1 MNNNILITFINAID
15 PTSGGVERVYHNLAP
30 FFTKRGDKVYAIY
43 KKRSEYDSQSVYTE
57 VFWDDEDGESFE
69 GYYRI
74 IDNVISKH
82 NINVVI
88 CPFPSYQLFGYLS
101 CKSSLKVFFH
111 VHNVPSTLML
121 SSPRAIPSFLKNT
134 IVDRCIRRVRQIVRY
149 ESSFRQIE
157 RNGMKV
163 VLLSE
168 QFRDDMKKV
177 WHFKDATI
185 TSIPNPF
192 CIDMDFKIEKQKK
205 EKVILYVGRLSEKQ
219 KRITLLLNIWKKIQ
233 DRTPDY
239 RLDIVGGGPDQS
251 MYEQMVIDMQL
262 KRVTFYGFQNPEEY
276 YKKSEIFCMTSYYEG
291 FPMVLVEAMQYGCVP
306 FAFNSF
312 ASLTDVIDDGENG
325 IIIPSFDEDEYAE
338 RIVKFANMSDAQQLT
353 FRRNA
358 VEKSKT
364 FSVENIGKKWLKLI
378 DNY

>member
-1 MNNNILITFINAID
+1 MNNNILITFVNAID
-15 PTSGGVERVYHNLAP
+15 PASGGVERVYHNLAP

-43 KKRSEYDSQSVYTE
+43 KKRSEYDCKSVYTDIYC
-57 VFWDDEDGESFE
+57 DDNNDEAYSTYNQMIDRVVHE
-69 GYYRI
+69 RKINI
-74 IDNVISKH
+74 I
-82 NINVVI
+82 I
-88 CPFPSYQLFGYLS
+88 CPFSSYQLYSHISKFN
-101 CKSSLKVFFH
+101 KLKVFFH

-149 ESSFRQIE
+149 ESSFRRIE

-177 WHFKDATI
+177 WHFKDTTI

-219 KRITLLLNIWKKIQ
+219 KRVTSLLKIWKKIQ
-233 DRTPDY
+233 DRIPDY
-239 RLDIVGGGPDQS
+239 RLDIVGGGTDQS

-276 YKKSEIFCMTSYYEG
+276 YKKSVISCMTSNFEG
-291 FPMVLVEAMQYGCVP
+291 FGMVLVEAMQYGCVP

-325 IIIPSFDEDEYAE
+325 IIIPTFNEDEYAE
-338 RIVKFANMSDAQQLT
+338 RIVKFVNMSDAQKLT

-358 VEKSKT
+358 IEKSKT